1 MLAHLPEGRV
11 CTCYGLS
18 AIQSSGGYHEE
29 EVHECYLLTD
39 DEATKHEVVETTP
52 YIGHHKHLG
61 TEAVLVPQ
69 LKEAALQG
77 RQGGNFSTR
86 GHHIPG
92 FIGICTFSSLH
103 TDDGVRLVNL
113 TRTEELIQQQ
123 CHSCMVMNNRWHRNT
138 GRHRRR
144 RPGRF
149 PSLGS
154 RTCSP
159 GVLHAGKSG
168 REG

>member
-1 MLAHLPEGRV
+1 MYLLLTQPYHIV
-11 CTCYGLS
+11 W
-18 AIQSSGGYHEE
+18 GYHEE
-29 EVHECYLLTD
+29 QVHEWYLLTD
-39 DEATKHEVVETTP
+39 DEATKHEVVETSL
-52 YIGHHKHLG
+52 YIAHPKHLG
-61 TEAVLVPQ
+61 TEAVLVSQ

-149 PSLGS
+149 PKLGS